1 MDDVIGTGKA
11 IFSQTYNGDALS
23 SWQVAHEMSIRLEDG
38 ALVVSDTERH
48 SWHLLRLYDSAVLFR
63 IVRMKCRL
71 KFCRTA
77 TANFYIHHYGSL
89 DVAEISADG
98 TIVNRGI
105 SNKVSVE
112 KISNGLF
119 DVEVVFLCRHPTLS
133 IGCSNKLQPVYSG
146 SGREQFVL
154 MSVLVEAF
162 DAYTELSSIP
172 QEERITL
179 VDVGGQGGLQL
190 KWMLRAGQIM
200 PVVFEPIS
208 SEAAAIRQTLGRIPG
223 SQVIEKAL
231 AHTTGVHKLY
241 ITADTSCS
249 SLREPNFE
257 VLQQYSV
264 APIFSV
270 VGTQETDCVRY
281 DHLFRM
287 QLAPSPDV
295 IKIDVQGFEY
305 EVLMGF
311 GHLLE
316 NCMAIEL
323 ETHVVPIYKGQK
335 LLGDLIDIL
344 MYFGFTLRQI
354 NKIPNFDGDA
364 VEFDALFTKSRGRAI
379 ALSEPAK
386 RKFASISDVL
396 GLDPYF

>member
-1 MDDVIGTGKA
+1 MGEA
-11 IFSQTYNGDALS
+11 IFSQTYSGDDFS

-98 TIVNRGI
+98 TIVDDGI
-105 SNKVSVE
+105 SNNVSVN
-112 KISNGLF
+112 KISDGLF
-119 DVEVVFLCRHPTLS
+119 DVEVTYLCRHPTLS
-133 IGCSNKLQPVYSG
+133 IGCSNNRQPVYSG
-146 SGREQFVL
+146 SGHEQFVL
-154 MSVLVEAF
+154 ISVLVETF
-162 DAYTELSSIP
+162 DAYTELSRTP
-172 QEERITL
+172 AEERITL

-190 KWMLRAGQIM
+190 KWMLRADQIK
-200 PVVFEPIS
+200 PVVFEPIP

-231 AHTTGVHKLY
+231 AHTAGVQKLY

-257 VLQQYSV
+257 VLQQYSI

-281 DHLFRM
+281 DDLFRM
-287 QLAPSPDV
+287 QTAPLPDV

-305 EVLMGF
+305 EVLLGF

-323 ETHVVPIYKGQK
+323 ETHVVPIYKNQK
-335 LLGDLIDIL
+335 LLCDVIDIL
-344 MYFGFTLRQI
+344 RYFGFSLRQI
-354 NKIPNFDGDA
+354 SKTPNFDGDA
-364 VEFDALFTKSRGRAI
+364 VEFDALFTKRRNSVSAF
-379 ALSEPAK
+379 SEPAK
-386 RKFASISDVL
+386 RKFARITDVL
-396 GLDPYF
+396 GLDSYF